1 MKYAQKLQLKDSVI
15 DKLQTN
21 FIDANNKTH
30 EQIKY
35 YFEDCKGRSCQ
46 GLGLFHKRKTKRKV
60 MILDYWLNDGV
71 ERTLSNGKKVF
82 GKSKRYVLGDYDRIS
97 FNVKAIEKKI
107 ADLRTEYG
115 SRNDLTWNVDIVA
128 GEKLKKRKLYDT
140 QLGEIQRA
148 TFNDAIKDFFQ
159 SNCPQIDKPSET
171 LHKITIKENARYLMG
186 YHDRIKAL
194 KFVTNKDN
202 QGEVEFQDNY
212 KINGEIQEGIT
223 SWDMFW
229 SKFPPKEYSEIGPGK
244 AVFDTPFGQKVLADI
259 TEHDVRHYLNALT
272 ASPGTKKQ
280 IKESFSYVWNH
291 AKEKT
296 MLGKNSPNNPVRNIK
311 IEKPTASEASKYN
324 TKEFT
329 DEELSKIL
337 EACDLFKDK
346 YPFQTFVIKLMI
358 FTGRRRETLLLLKWA
373 YVKWNTEVLDNDGK
387 KITVYGTIEIP
398 AHVNKTKVEDK
409 FWITSNI
416 RDALVELHK
425 QREFHSWSMFI
436 PWCFPSPRV
445 KNKRFL
451 RKGNENNTDDARLK
465 DVRRLFL
472 DIKKHCGLTDVAMRM
487 FRNTHE
493 NKVNEQKKAA
503 STWDVITVTGR
514 SDTRSSESSYL
525 NKKLTPKTADIMDD
539 MNNEWDR
546 IKKIRLIK

>member
-1 MKYAQKLQLKDSVI
+1 MAIGIELKDSVI
-15 DKLQTN
+15 KKLKTD
-21 FIDANNKTH
+21 FIDENNKTRN
-30 EQIKY
+30 QVKY
-35 YFEDCKGRSCQ
+35 YFTDCKGRGCQ
-46 GLGLFHKRKTKRKV
+46 GLGMYHKRKTDRMV
-60 MILDYWLNDGV
+60 MILDYWINDGK
-71 ERTLSNGKKVF
+71 ERILSNGKKIY
-82 GKSKRYVLGDYDRIS
+82 GEAKRYVLGDYHKDN

-107 ADLRTEYG
+107 ADLRAEFG
-115 SRNDLTWNVDIVA
+115 SKNDLTWSVDIVT
-128 GEKLKKRKLYDT
+128 GEKLKKRKQYDT
-140 QLGEIQRA
+140 QLSEIQRA

-171 LHKITIKENARYLMG
+171 LHKTTIRENARYLMG
-186 YHDRIKAL
+186 YNDRLKAL

-202 QGEVEFQDNY
+202 QGEIEFQESY
-212 KINGEIQEGIT
+212 KVDGEVYEGVT
-223 SWDMFW
+223 SWDEFW
-229 SKFPPKEYSEIGPGK
+229 KKFPPKEYADIGPGK
-244 AVFDTPFGQKVLADI
+244 SVFDI
-259 TEHDVRHYLNALT
+259 TEHDVRHYLNSLT

-311 IEKPTASEASKYN
+311 IEKPTASAASKYN

-329 DEELSKIL
+329 DEELAKIL

-346 YPFQTFVIKLMI
+346 YPFQVFVIKLMI
-358 FTGRRRETLLLLKWA
+358 FTGRRRETLLLLQWT
-373 YVKWNTEVLDNDGK
+373 YIKWNTQVLDNDGK

-445 KNKRFL
+445 KDKRFL
-451 RKGNENNTDDARLK
+451 RKGNENSTDAARLK
-465 DVRRLFL
+465 DVRELWEE
-472 DIKKHCGLTDVAMRM
+472 IKKHCGLTDVAMRM

-525 NKKLTPKTADIMDD
+525 NKKLTAKTADIMDD

>member
-1 MKYAQKLQLKDSVI
+1 M
-15 DKLQTN
+15 
-21 FIDANNKTH
+21 
-30 EQIKY
+30 
-35 YFEDCKGRSCQ
+35 
-46 GLGLFHKRKTKRKV
+46 
-60 MILDYWLNDGV
+60 
-71 ERTLSNGKKVF
+71 
-82 GKSKRYVLGDYDRIS
+82 
-97 FNVKAIEKKI
+97 
-107 ADLRTEYG
+107 
-115 SRNDLTWNVDIVA
+115 
-128 GEKLKKRKLYDT
+128 
-140 QLGEIQRA
+140 
-148 TFNDAIKDFFQ
+148 
-159 SNCPQIDKPSET
+159 
-171 LHKITIKENARYLMG
+171 MG
-186 YHDRIKAL
+186 YHDRLKAL
-194 KFVTNKDN
+194 KFITNKDN
-202 QGEVEFQDNY
+202 QGEIEFQESY
-212 KINGEIQEGIT
+212 KIDGEVKEGIT
-223 SWDMFW
+223 SWDQFW
-229 SKFPPKEYSEIGPGK
+229 NRFPPKEYTDIGPGK

-259 TEHDVRHYLNALT
+259 TEHDVRHYLNKLT

-311 IEKPTASEASKYN
+311 IEKPTASAASKYN

-337 EACDLFKDK
+337 EACDLFKYK
-346 YPFQTFVIKLMI
+346 YPFQVFVIKLMI
-358 FTGRRRETLLLLKWA
+358 FTGRRRETLLLLQWG
-373 YVKWNTEVLDNDGK
+373 YIKWNTEVLDNDGK

-398 AHVNKTKVEDK
+398 AYVNKTKVEDK

-445 KNKRFL
+445 KDKRFL
-451 RKGNENNTDDARLK
+451 RKGNENSTDAARLK
-465 DVRRLFL
+465 DVMKLWK

-525 NKKLTPKTADIMDD
+525 NKKLTAKTADIMDD

>member
-1 MKYAQKLQLKDSVI
+1 MAIGIELKDSVI
-15 DKLQTN
+15 KKLKTD
-21 FIDANNKTH
+21 FIDENNKTRN
-30 EQIKY
+30 QVKY
-35 YFEDCKGRSCQ
+35 YFTDCKGRGCQ
-46 GLGLFHKRKTKRKV
+46 GLGMYHKRKTDRKV
-60 MILDYWLNDGV
+60 MILDYWVNDGK
-71 ERTLSNGKKVF
+71 ERILSNGKKIY
-82 GKSKRYVLGDYDRIS
+82 GEAKRYVLGDYHKDN

-107 ADLRTEYG
+107 TDIRAEYG
-115 SRNDLTWNVDIVA
+115 SKNDLTWSVDIVT
-128 GEKLKKRKLYDT
+128 GEKLKKREQYDT
-140 QLGEIQRA
+140 QLSEIQRA

-159 SNCPQIDKPSET
+159 CNCPQIDKPSET
-171 LHKITIKENARYLMG
+171 LHKTTIRENARYLMG
-186 YHDRIKAL
+186 YNDRLKAL
-194 KFVTNKDN
+194 KFVTNKNN
-202 QGEVEFQDNY
+202 QGEIEFQESY
-212 KINGEIQEGIT
+212 KVDGEVYEGVK
-223 SWDMFW
+223 SWDEFW
-229 SKFPPKEYSEIGPGK
+229 KKFPPKEYADIGPGK

-259 TEHDVRHYLNALT
+259 TEHDVRHYLNSLT

-311 IEKPTASEASKYN
+311 IEKPTASAASKYN

-329 DEELSKIL
+329 DEELAKIL

-346 YPFQTFVIKLMI
+346 YPFQVFVIKLMI
-358 FTGRRRETLLLLKWA
+358 FTGRRRETLLLLQWT
-373 YVKWNTEVLDNDGK
+373 YVKWNTQV
-387 KITVYGTIEIP
+387 TIEIP

-445 KNKRFL
+445 KDKRFL
-451 RKGNENNTDDARLK
+451 RKGNENSTDAARLK
-465 DVRRLFL
+465 DVRELWEE
-472 DIKKHCGLTDVAMRM
+472 IKKHCGLTDVAMRM

-539 MNNEWDR
+539 MDSEWNR

>member
-1 MKYAQKLQLKDSVI
+1 MAIGIELKDSII

-21 FIDANNKTH
+21 FIDENNKTH
-30 EQIKY
+30 EQVKY
-35 YFEDCKGRSCQ
+35 YFTDCKGRSCQ
-46 GLGLFHKRKTKRKV
+46 GLGMFVKRKTKRKV
-60 MILDYWLNDGV
+60 MIMDYWVNDGV
-71 ERTLSNGKKVF
+71 ERTLSNGKKVY
-82 GKSKRYVLGDYDRIS
+82 GESKRYVLGDYDRVK

-115 SRNDLTWNVDIVA
+115 SKNDLTWCVDIVA

-140 QLGEIQRA
+140 QLSEIQRA

-171 LHKITIKENARYLMG
+171 LHKTTIRENARYLMG
-186 YHDRIKAL
+186 YHDRLKAL

-202 QGEVEFQDNY
+202 QGEIEFQENY
-212 KINGEIQEGIT
+212 KIDGEVQEGIT

-229 SKFPPKEYSEIGPGK
+229 SKFPPKEYADIGPGK
-244 AVFDTPFGQKVLADI
+244 SVFDTPFGQKVLADI

-311 IEKPTASEASKYN
+311 IEKPTSSAASKYN

-329 DEELSKIL
+329 DEELSRIL

-346 YPFQTFVIKLMI
+346 YPFQVFVIKLMI
-358 FTGRRRETLLLLKWA
+358 FTGRRRETLLLLQWS
-373 YVKWNTEVLDNDGK
+373 YIKWNTEVLDNDGK

-416 RDALVELHK
+416 RDALVDLHK
-425 QREFHSWSMFI
+425 QREFFSWSMFI

-445 KNKRFL
+445 KDKRFL
-451 RKGNENNTDDARLK
+451 RKGNENNTDAARLK
-465 DVRRLFL
+465 DVRELWEE
-472 DIKKHCGLTDVAMRM
+472 IKKHCGLKDVAMRM

-539 MNNEWDR
+539 MDSEWNR
-546 IKKIRLIK
+546 IKNIRLIK

>member
-1 MKYAQKLQLKDSVI
+1 MAIGIELKDSII

-21 FIDANNKTH
+21 FIDENNKTH
-30 EQIKY
+30 EQVKY
-35 YFEDCKGRSCQ
+35 YFTDCKGRSCQ
-46 GLGLFHKRKTKRKV
+46 GLGMFVKRKTKRKV
-60 MILDYWLNDGV
+60 MIMDYWVNDGV
-71 ERTLSNGKKVF
+71 ERTLSNGKKVY
-82 GKSKRYVLGDYDRIS
+82 GESKRYVLGDYDRTT

-115 SRNDLTWNVDIVA
+115 SKNDLTWCVDIVA

-140 QLGEIQRA
+140 QLSEIQRA

-171 LHKITIKENARYLMG
+171 LHKTTIRENARYLMG
-186 YHDRIKAL
+186 YHDRLKAL
-194 KFVTNKDN
+194 KFVTNKNN
-202 QGEVEFQDNY
+202 QGEIEFQENY
-212 KINGEIQEGIT
+212 KIDGEVQEGIT

-229 SKFPPKEYSEIGPGK
+229 SKFPPKEYSDIGPGK
-244 AVFDTPFGQKVLADI
+244 SVFDTPFGQKVLADI
-259 TEHDVRHYLNALT
+259 TEHDVRHYLNTLT

-296 MLGKNSPNNPVRNIK
+296 MLG
-311 IEKPTASEASKYN
+311 
-324 TKEFT
+324 
-329 DEELSKIL
+329 EELSRIL

-346 YPFQTFVIKLMI
+346 YPFQVFVIKLMI
-358 FTGRRRETLLLLKWA
+358 FTGRRRETLLLLQWS
-373 YVKWNTEVLDNDGK
+373 YIKWNTEVLDNDGK

-416 RDALVELHK
+416 RDALVDLHK
-425 QREFHSWSMFI
+425 QREFFSWSMFI

-445 KNKRFL
+445 KDKRFL
-451 RKGNENNTDDARLK
+451 RKGNENNTDAARLK
-465 DVRRLFL
+465 DVRELWEE
-472 DIKKHCGLTDVAMRM
+472 IKKHCGLKDVAMRM

-539 MNNEWDR
+539 MDSEWNR